1 MLTEYWQTHYDSSR
15 KKKKEKRKK
24 RKKEKGE
31 RETSASKI
39 AKGIAIN

>member
-24 RKKEKGE
+24 EKGE

>member
-24 RKKEKGE
+24 EKGE
-31 RETSASKI
+31 KETSASKI